1 MKRLIILPLV
11 VVLTAA
17 ACTSQGGDTAAESGS
32 DGPSNLAAEV
42 ASYELLAATPNR
54 FLVGLFVADEG
65 VVSYGS
71 VGMAFSYLGDGSASP
86 TAGPDATGGFILV
99 PPESG
104 HPHEGESPAEHTGM
118 DNEASPA
125 SETDLDAAAARS
137 PEITQP
143 DQVRGVYQ
151 ASDVTF
157 DEAGI
162 WQVDVSVDLA
172 GQQEIASAN
181 FNVVDEPSYP
191 AIGQAAP
198 ASDNSVMETPG
209 AKPAEVDSR
218 ATEGWASVPD
228 PGLHQVNIGDAL
240 EGGRPMVVVV
250 STPLYCQSRFC
261 GPITDQIDEIAA
273 NYGDVAAFVHLE
285 VWKNYQK
292 KSVNQ
297 EAADWVYRNDEI
309 TEPWVFLV
317 GADGN
322 ILDRWANVLDHRE
335 LERELDALRG

>member
-1 MKRLIILPLV
+1 MSRLTILPLV
-11 VVLTAA
+11 VALAA
-17 ACTSQGGDTAAESGS
+17 AGCASQGGDSATEPGS

-42 ASYELLAATPNR
+42 ASYELLPGTPNR

-71 VGMAFSYLGDGSASP
+71 VDMAFSYLGDGSASP
-86 TAGPDATGGFILV
+86 TAGPKATGSFILV

-104 HPHEGESPAEHTGM
+104 HAHEGESPAEHAGM
-118 DNEASPA
+118 DEEASPA
-125 SETDLDAAAARS
+125 SDAYLDAAAARA

-157 DEAGI
+157 DEAGV
-162 WQVDVSVDLA
+162 WQVDVSLDLA

-191 AIGQAAP
+191 APGQAAP
-198 ASDNSVMETPG
+198 ASDNSVMGTPG

-228 PGLHQVNIGDAL
+228 PLLHQVNIRDVL
-240 EGGRPMVVVV
+240 KEGAPMVVVV

-261 GPITDQIDEIAA
+261 GPITDQIGEIAA
-273 NYGDVAAFVHLE
+273 RYRDVAYFVHLE
-285 VWKNYQK
+285 VWKNYQR

-322 ILDRWANVLDHRE
+322 IVDRWANVLDRRE

>member
-1 MKRLIILPLV
+1 VRRLVLLGAI
-11 VVLTAA
+11 VVLITAA
-17 ACTSQGGDTAAESGS
+17 CRSDGDTTATDTGS

-42 ASYELLAATPNR
+42 ASYELLAAIPNR

-71 VGMAFSYLGDGSASP
+71 VDMAFSYLGDGSASP
-86 TAGPDATGGFILV
+86 TSGPDATGGFILV

-104 HPHEGESPAEHTGM
+104 HSHEGENPDEHMGMEPSPSPAL
-118 DNEASPA
+118 DA
-125 SETDLDAAAARS
+125 DLDAAAAKA
-137 PEITQP
+137 PEVTQP

-151 ASDVTF
+151 ASDVIF
-157 DEAGI
+157 EEAGV

-172 GQQEIASAN
+172 GQRETASAN
-181 FNVVDEPSYP
+181 FNVVAEPSYP
-191 AIGQAAP
+191 APGQAAP

-209 AKPAEVDSR
+209 AKPSEVDSR
-218 ATEGWASVPD
+218 ATEGWPSVPD
-228 PGLHQVNIGDAL
+228 PELHQVNIKDAL
-240 EGGRPMVVVV
+240 KEGRPIVVVV

-261 GPITDQIDEIAA
+261 GPITDQIAHISAGYD
-273 NYGDVAAFVHLE
+273 DVADFVHLE

-297 EAADWVYRNDEI
+297 EAADWVYRSDEI

-317 GADGN
+317 GADGK
-322 ILDRWANVLDHRE
+322 IIDRWANVLDHRE
-335 LERELDALRG
+335 LEQELDALRA